1 MTNVRSLSADWADV
15 TVVFQNVLLRRQLW
29 QSHLLRVNTFQ
40 QRGRRS
46 LGQGAAGRHQ
56 GSAEDQ
62 RPPPRP
68 GALTNAWGDPASPSP
83 SRRVRTERRGLQ
95 LGRSARRAKLGAVGG
110 PLLGSRAPDVDIFG
124 NFWIV
129 NDAAVGGRISHT
141 CRCATAVSPARRSA
155 GCRAHPLGS
164 PQPSQRDPCDPRI
177 ETPAWQTP
185 RRLSRRALWPRPA
198 PSQAAGG
205 ASRGGLPAPCS
216 LPDSGNGVGT
226 RLSSHPPAAENETR
240 RAATAQPG
248 RGRRSRRGSPPPRP
262 HSVHRPPP
270 PSDAPPSSSCPRPRF
285 APLPPGGPFLLC
297 LGQARLLIPPG
308 PLPERSSIP
317 ALIRIR
323 CECHLLGGAFPDCPD
338 GSALAKASLV
348 AVWSAHRC
356 RGPRT

>member
-83 SRRVRTERRGLQ
+83 SRRVRTERRGLK
-95 LGRSARRAKLGAVGG
+95 LGRSVRRAKLGAVGG

-205 ASRGGLPAPCS
+205 AS
-216 LPDSGNGVGT
+216 
-226 RLSSHPPAAENETR
+226 
-240 RAATAQPG
+240 
-248 RGRRSRRGSPPPRP
+248 
-262 HSVHRPPP
+262 
-270 PSDAPPSSSCPRPRF
+270 
-285 APLPPGGPFLLC
+285 
-297 LGQARLLIPPG
+297 
-308 PLPERSSIP
+308 
-317 ALIRIR
+317 
-323 CECHLLGGAFPDCPD
+323 
-338 GSALAKASLV
+338 
-348 AVWSAHRC
+348 
-356 RGPRT
+356 

>member
-83 SRRVRTERRGLQ
+83 SRRVRTERRGLK

-141 CRCATAVSPARRSA
+141 CRCATAVSPARRS
-155 GCRAHPLGS
+155 
-164 PQPSQRDPCDPRI
+164 RD
-177 ETPAWQTP
+177 A
-185 RRLSRRALWPRPA
+185 
-198 PSQAAGG
+198 
-205 ASRGGLPAPCS
+205 
-216 LPDSGNGVGT
+216 V
-226 RLSSHPPAAENETR
+226 
-240 RAATAQPG
+240 
-248 RGRRSRRGSPPPRP
+248 
-262 HSVHRPPP
+262 
-270 PSDAPPSSSCPRPRF
+270 
-285 APLPPGGPFLLC
+285 
-297 LGQARLLIPPG
+297 LIPWD
-308 PLPERSSIP
+308 RHSRVNVIH
-317 ALIRIR
+317 ATR
-323 CECHLLGGAFPDCPD
+323 
-338 GSALAKASLV
+338 V
-348 AVWSAHRC
+348 
-356 RGPRT
+356 